1 MTAYGVEKA
10 YRLGFGALTLL
21 FPFVWFLSRD
31 FASDIVYAL
40 SLVFFAGIVWR
51 HTGIRADRM
60 LLLCLGF
67 CGFIVLGYIWHLNS
81 VPAELFGGSRARSYL
96 ASVCFFL
103 VLAHGLASLRTL
115 SPFALPTSAAF
126 GLLVYL
132 AVQAPPEHW
141 VSGWQGLRVDFGIDN
156 AQHAGVLFG
165 TGLLASV
172 AFIPRGFSALPAKM
186 RHLGGIV
193 MTALTLFMA
202 WGVLVTQVRAVWIAL
217 IVAAPVLL
225 GMSLWLTRSRH
236 STSSSPHRALVM
248 RSAAA
253 ILALLTLAFI
263 VADGPARISERLAR
277 EDVSL
282 EALASAARLETDGHL
297 SSTQVR
303 VASWA
308 VATEWMAERPW
319 MGWGARTVNRLIEH
333 SPRFSDD
340 FKQQFGHIHNSY
352 FEVLIAI
359 GALGFAGIAA
369 IAALIGY
376 RAVMAWRKGW
386 MPTDAFVFAWA
397 FFVFW
402 LVVNA
407 FESYITYP
415 SGFFL
420 NSVVGGFVYAFYL
433 RGERWP
439 TRAGEAAAPKS
450 RLQSA

>member
-1 MTAYGVEKA
+1 MDRA

-31 FASDIVYAL
+31 LASNVVYAL
-40 SLVFFAGIVWR
+40 SLVFFAGIAWR

-67 CGFIVLGYIWHLNS
+67 CGFIVLGYVWHVNS
-81 VPAELFGGSRARSYL
+81 VPEELFGGSRARTYL

-103 VLAHGLASLRTL
+103 VLAHGLASMREP
-115 SPFALPTSAAF
+115 SPFALLASAAL

-132 AVQAPPEHW
+132 AVQAPPDHW
-141 VSGWQGLRVDFGIDN
+141 ARGWEGRRVDFGIDN

-165 TGLLASV
+165 TGLLAAV
-172 AFIPRGFSALPAKM
+172 AFIPRGINALPARM
-186 RHLGGIV
+186 RHLGGILV
-193 MTALTLFMA
+193 TALTLFMA

-225 GMSLWLTRSRH
+225 ALSLWLTRSRR
-236 STSSSPHRALVM
+236 STHPLPHRSLIV
-248 RSAAA
+248 RSAAVV
-253 ILALLTLAFI
+253 LTLLTLAFL
-263 VADGPARISERLAR
+263 VADGPTRISERLAR

-282 EALASAARLETDGHL
+282 AALASAARLETDGRL

-308 VATEWMAERPW
+308 VATEWIAERPL

-333 SPRFSDD
+333 SPHFSDD
-340 FKQQFGHIHNSY
+340 FKLQFGHIHSSY

-359 GALGFAGIAA
+359 GTLGFAGIAA
-369 IAALIGY
+369 IAALVGY
-376 RAVMAWRKGW
+376 RTIIAWRNGW

-433 RGERWP
+433 RGERWQLR
-439 TRAGEAAAPKS
+439 TGELACPGN
-450 RLQSA
+450 RPQST